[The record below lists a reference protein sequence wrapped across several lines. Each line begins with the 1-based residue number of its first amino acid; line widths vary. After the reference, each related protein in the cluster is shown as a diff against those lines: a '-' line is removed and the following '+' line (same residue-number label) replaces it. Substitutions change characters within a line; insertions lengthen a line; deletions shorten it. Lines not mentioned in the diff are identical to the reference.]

1 MPSPGFDREIIW
13 PSLLAREATRRDRAD
28 DGTLPMNDLLWLA
41 VLAGL
46 VLATLAYVRLCEK
59 A

>member
-1 MPSPGFDREIIW
+1 
-13 PSLLAREATRRDRAD
+13 
-28 DGTLPMNDLLWLA
+28 MNDLLWLA